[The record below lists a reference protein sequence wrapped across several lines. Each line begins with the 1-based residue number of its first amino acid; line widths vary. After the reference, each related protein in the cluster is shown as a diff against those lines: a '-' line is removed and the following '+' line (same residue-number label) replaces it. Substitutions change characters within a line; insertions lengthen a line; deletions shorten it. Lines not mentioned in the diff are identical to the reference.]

1 MEKKFGSQ
9 QSIETGAGTLHVVE
23 RGVREHHL
31 QRLLEP
37 CFICRHGPCV
47 WSTAEG
53 FWLQTLFFVLVLLK
67 GLIFGDLG
75 CRWWR
80 QLRPYARVGALS
92 FVKVLLSLVSLF
104 GVLVAKSLSIYS
116 TIGYV
121 FLAGDH
127 WKETW
132 NYWQLF

>member
-1 MEKKFGSQ
+1 MRMVDSRGFLVANALFCFG
-9 QSIETGAGTLHVVE
+9 A
-23 RGVREHHL
+23 
-31 QRLLEP
+31 
-37 CFICRHGPCV
+37 F
-47 WSTAEG
+47 EG
-53 FWLQTLFFVLVLLK
+53 
-67 GLIFGDLG
+67 G